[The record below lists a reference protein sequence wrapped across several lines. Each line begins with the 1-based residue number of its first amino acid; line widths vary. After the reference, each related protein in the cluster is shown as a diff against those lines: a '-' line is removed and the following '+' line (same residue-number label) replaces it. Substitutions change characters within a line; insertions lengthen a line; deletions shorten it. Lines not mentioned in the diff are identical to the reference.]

1 MFCIE
6 TPTSNCRVSKEQQSS
21 RYVVSGRSRIKR
33 TKKYK
38 DKQRAYKKNST
49 YKINNK
55 DEQKVNKV
63 NKTNKRM
70 H

>member
-33 TKKYK
+33 TKNTKISKEHTKEQYIQNQL
-38 DKQRAYKKNST
+38 QR
-49 YKINNK
+49 
-55 DEQKVNKV
+55 
-63 NKTNKRM
+63 
-70 H
+70 

>member
-33 TKKYK
+33 TKNTKISK
-38 DKQRAYKKNST
+38 EHAKKQYIQNQLQR
-49 YKINNK
+49 
-55 DEQKVNKV
+55 
-63 NKTNKRM
+63 
-70 H
+70 

>member
-6 TPTSNCRVSKEQQSS
+6 TPTSNYRVSKEQQSS

-38 DKQRAYKKNST
+38 DKQRAYQKTVHTKSITKMSKK
-49 YKINNK
+49 
-55 DEQKVNKV
+55 
-63 NKTNKRM
+63 
-70 H
+70 

>member
-38 DKQRAYKKNST
+38 DKQRAYQKTLHTKSITKMSKK
-49 YKINNK
+49 
-55 DEQKVNKV
+55 
-63 NKTNKRM
+63 
-70 H
+70 

>member
-21 RYVVSGRSRIKR
+21 MYVVSGRSRIKR

-38 DKQRAYKKNST
+38 DKQRAYEKTVHTKSITKISKK
-49 YKINNK
+49 
-55 DEQKVNKV
+55 
-63 NKTNKRM
+63 
-70 H
+70 